1 MLRERRSAR
10 TGDRTGGITHGIN
23 ILFRILIY
31 PFRAFKMPENDLAV
45 VDTEGNEKAVRNAV
59 SRGVYVY
66 GYLNVGAVES
76 GRSYY
81 EDFHHIRLA
90 KYSGWAG
97 EYWID
102 PTARGWPE
110 HILDL
115 AKKIKETGAIG
126 LYLDNTDIYYEIAE
140 HEISKQYS
148 RNLPSAQAVYTALS
162 NMILKINALGLIV
175 MPNGGDVFLRKFMIA
190 HPGIIKTINQEGVF
204 YQELNEKN
212 SATDTAYYKDWCKWA
227 QKRISGKVRIIDY
240 TTSKKEQ
247 AKIKAYCIA
256 HGWDVY
262 FSKHKELRG
271 D

>member
-1 MLRERRSAR
+1 MLTYCFESSLVPR
-10 TGDRTGGITHGIN
+10 T
-23 ILFRILIY
+23 L
-31 PFRAFKMPENDLAV
+31 AKCKKNDLAV
-45 VDTEGNEKAVRNAV
+45 VDTEGQESAVRTAV
-59 SRGVYVY
+59 KRGVHVY
-66 GYLNVGAVES
+66 GYLNVGAVEN

-81 EDFHHIRLA
+81 ENFHCIRLA

-102 PTARGWPE
+102 PTAREWQE
-110 HILDL
+110 HVVDL
-115 AKKIKETGAIG
+115 AKTIKATGAIG
-126 LYLDNTDIYYEIAE
+126 LYLDNTDIYYMCQQGFEEEKTKMLRSA
-140 HEISKQYS
+140 
-148 RNLPSAQAVYTALS
+148 PSAQAVYNALS

-212 SATDTAYYKDWCKWA
+212 SATDTKYYKNWCKWA
-227 QKRISGKVRIIDY
+227 QKRISGKVRIIEY
-240 TTSKKEQ
+240 TSSKTEQ
-247 AKIKAYCIA
+247 AKIKVYCVV
-256 HGWDVY
+256 HRWDVY

>member
-1 MLRERRSAR
+1 MALRYCFESSYVAR
-10 TGDRTGGITHGIN
+10 TLAKCR
-23 ILFRILIY
+23 
-31 PFRAFKMPENDLAV
+31 KNDLAV
-45 VDTEGNEKAVRNAV
+45 VDTEGQEKAVREAV
-59 SRGVYVY
+59 SRGVWVY
-66 GYLNVGAVES
+66 GYLNVGALEKQ
-76 GRSYY
+76 RPYY
-81 EDFHHIRLA
+81 EKFKHLRLA
-90 KYSGWAG
+90 KYEGWEG
-97 EYWID
+97 EYWVD
-102 PTARGWPE
+102 VTDKAWQE
-110 HILDL
+110 HVVDL
-115 AKKIKETGAIG
+115 AKTIKATGAIG

-140 HEISKQYS
+140 HEISKQYI

-162 NMILKINALGLIV
+162 NMILKINDLGLIV

-227 QKRISGKVRIIDY
+227 QKRISGKVRIIEY

-247 AKIKAYCIA
+247 AKIKAYCLA